1 MQETSTRIPNLVFCQ
16 DEMGREWSFS
26 GPNTAK
32 EFCNW
37 FLVDERPPSI
47 CIAHNMQGYDGYFI
61 MRHVLE
67 RGMKCEPIMRG
78 SKILYMVLQINFI
91 NSLNFLS
98 MPLSNFPK
106 TFGLSEIKKG
116 YFPHF
121 FNTKEN
127 QDYVGPMP
135 SMEMYGPDMMKRE
148 SRDEFVNWYHHQVT
162 THAVFDFRKEIMEYC
177 RSDVDILRRCCL
189 KFRTIFSERMWV
201 GSFSSFLYHCCS
213 M

>member
-1 MQETSTRIPNLVFCQ
+1 MLETGTRIPNLVFCQ

-32 EFCNW
+32 EFCDW
-37 FLVDERPPSI
+37 FLVDERPPTI

-78 SKILYMVLQINFI
+78 SKILYMVLQIKLI

-106 TFGLSEIKKG
+106 KVWIIRTQERIFSPLLQYE
-116 YFPHF
+116 
-121 FNTKEN
+121 
-127 QDYVGPMP
+127 
-135 SMEMYGPDMMKRE
+135 RE
-148 SRDEFVNWYHHQVT
+148 SRL
-162 THAVFDFRKEIMEYC
+162 C
-177 RSDVDILRRCCL
+177 RSYAFYGDVWSGYDE
-189 KFRTIFSERMWV
+189 T
-201 GSFSSFLYHCCS
+201 
-213 M
+213 